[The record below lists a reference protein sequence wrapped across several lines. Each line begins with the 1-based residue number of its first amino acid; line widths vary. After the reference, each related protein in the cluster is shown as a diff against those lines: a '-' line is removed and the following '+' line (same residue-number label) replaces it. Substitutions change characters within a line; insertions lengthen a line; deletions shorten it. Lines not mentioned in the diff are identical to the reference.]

1 MIDWLEKNAA
11 DDFDRKFYDR
21 VEYFGD
27 THIGWENTLKS
38 LKVSLISMDAFFR
51 VT

>member
-21 VEYFGD
+21 VEYFDD
-27 THIGWENTLKS
+27 THIGWENTLKT
-38 LKVSLISMDAFFR
+38 LKVCVISIDLFLG
-51 VT
+51 